1 MMVPKKLNSSELNGL
16 EQILPKLEQDNMLE
30 VSKTN
35 YTNIN
40 RQNQITRKSNPK
52 LEKTKKK
59 QN

>member
-1 MMVPKKLNSSELNGL
+1 MIVPKKLNSSELNGL

-35 YTNIN
+35 YTFIN
-40 RQNQITRKSNPK
+40 RQNHVTQKSNPK